1 MKHVETEPWMLAG
14 PQAASQ
20 LLQQAIQIRQKY
32 MGVSQQHF
40 SPEVSHILRQRQRS
54 PEPGELDDSS
64 FFVGMRPRVQSLGK
78 LSLREH
84 PIHAPPTGGNH
95 WSTTFPPSMAAS
107 LHLHQGVFSVHRE
120 GKPLD
125 LPCPSLQVFVKDMQ
139 LLCNMIGNGPLK
151 SYCYKRLTY
160 LSSKFQLHTMLN
172 EIREVAE
179 QKAVT
184 HRDFYNVRKVRP
196 GSLGHL
202 LPRWTP
208 TYTPPLP

>member
-1 MKHVETEPWMLAG
+1 
-14 PQAASQ
+14 
-20 LLQQAIQIRQKY
+20 
-32 MGVSQQHF
+32 
-40 SPEVSHILRQRQRS
+40 
-54 PEPGELDDSS
+54 
-64 FFVGMRPRVQSLGK
+64 MRPRVQSLGK

-95 WSTTFPPSMAAS
+95 WSTTFPPSMAAT

-160 LSSKFQLHTMLN
+160 LSSKFQ
-172 EIREVAE
+172 VS
-179 QKAVT
+179 
-184 HRDFYNVRKVRP
+184 YKVQ
-196 GSLGHL
+196 
-202 LPRWTP
+202 
-208 TYTPPLP
+208 